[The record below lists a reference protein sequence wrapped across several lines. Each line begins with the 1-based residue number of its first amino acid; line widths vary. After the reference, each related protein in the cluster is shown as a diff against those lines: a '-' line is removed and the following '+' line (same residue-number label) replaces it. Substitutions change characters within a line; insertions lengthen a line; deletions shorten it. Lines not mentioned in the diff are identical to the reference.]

1 MKTCNFSLVDE
12 HSECS
17 FPLYNIKQFV
27 LHEYTKTSNDLYMF
41 AFKNGKDI
49 LLVNP
54 ELLMPI
60 DLTKDTVLTVLIE
73 DEVNEDIPMGLN
85 SAYRKG

>member
-1 MKTCNFSLVDE
+1 
-12 HSECS
+12 
-17 FPLYNIKQFV
+17 
-27 LHEYTKTSNDLYMF
+27 MF